1 MRYIFCKNL
10 PRISIVML
18 IILFGCSNTV
28 SSDCIDMPS
37 TQERIESWID
47 NVAISEVLGY
57 DLEGITSKALLNNE
71 SQTLDIIIDFSSVVS
86 DINNEDLFGNLSNIS
101 DRIITD
107 MNSYEWL
114 KDYDI
119 SISFSFSF

>member
-1 MRYIFCKNL
+1 
-10 PRISIVML
+10 
-18 IILFGCSNTV
+18 
-28 SSDCIDMPS
+28 MPS